1 VVIRDYDFD
10 CHVFQLTLN
19 DHRGRLL
26 ASFLTGFVSEP
37 VQPYQFNFFETTDRE
52 AISGSCGPGTAPDG
66 PTFVRKFHFG
76 CTADCGHDQP
86 PGMVVGPS
94 QKE

>member
-1 VVIRDYDFD
+1 MV
-10 CHVFQLTLN
+10 
-19 DHRGRLL
+19 
-26 ASFLTGFVSEP
+26 FLTGFVSEP
-37 VQPYQFNFFETTDRE
+37 DQPYQFNFFETTDRDT
-52 AISGSCGPGTAPDG
+52 ISGSFGPGTAPDG
-66 PTFVRKFHFG
+66 AHDRPKNRLC